1 MSFVHLGLLRC
12 LSSLVKVIGMNETFE
27 KHPLRIVLRA
37 GSAVFGA
44 SALFLLALPAL
55 FLELL
60 ALPTG
65 EDQIWSMRMIAVTLV
80 ALTGNMLV
88 VSLYANVKGVR
99 FASRV
104 MQIAAFG
111 LGALTLV
118 VPAELTWF
126 TYLYAAVGFGFSAA
140 YTVLLFRRK

>member
-1 MSFVHLGLLRC
+1 
-12 LSSLVKVIGMNETFE
+12 MNETVE

-44 SALFLLALPAL
+44 SALFLLALPSL
-55 FLELL
+55 FLQLL

-88 VSLYANVKGVR
+88 VSLYANIKGVR
-99 FASRV
+99 LASRV

-111 LGALTLV
+111 LGAFTLV

-140 YTVLLFRRK
+140 YTVLLFRR

>member
-1 MSFVHLGLLRC
+1 MSYVAPGLQHC
-12 LSSLVKVIGMNETFE
+12 LSYLVSILTMTETIE
-27 KHPLRIVLRA
+27 RHPLRIVLRTGA
-37 GSAVFGA
+37 VVFGA
-44 SALFLLALPAL
+44 SALFLLALPVL

-65 EDQIWSMRMIAVTLV
+65 EDQVWSMRMIAVTLV

-88 VSLYANVKGVR
+88 VSLYANIKGVR

-104 MQIAAFG
+104 MQFAAFG
-111 LGALTLV
+111 LGALTLG
-118 VPAELTWF
+118 VPVELTWF

-140 YTVLLFRRK
+140 YTVLLFRR

>member
-1 MSFVHLGLLRC
+1 MTEN
-12 LSSLVKVIGMNETFE
+12 IQ
-27 KHPLRIVLRA
+27 KHPLRIVLRTGA
-37 GSAVFGA
+37 AVFGA
-44 SALFLLALPAL
+44 SALFLLALPVL

-65 EDQIWSMRMIAVTLV
+65 DDQVWSMRMIAITLV

-88 VSLYANVKGVR
+88 VSLYANIKGVR

-104 MQIAAFG
+104 MQFAAFG

-118 VPAELTWF
+118 VPAELNWF
-126 TYLYAAVGFGFSAA
+126 TYLYAAVGFSFSAA
-140 YTVLLFRRK
+140 YTVLLFRR

>member
-1 MSFVHLGLLRC
+1 MT
-12 LSSLVKVIGMNETFE
+12 ETIQ
-27 KHPLRIVLRA
+27 KHPLRIVLRTGA
-37 GSAVFGA
+37 AVFGA
-44 SALFLLALPAL
+44 SALFLLALPVL

-65 EDQIWSMRMIAVTLV
+65 DDQVWSMRMIAVTLV

-88 VSLYANVKGVR
+88 VSLYANIKGVR

-104 MQIAAFG
+104 MQFAAFG
-111 LGALTLV
+111 LGALTLA
-118 VPAELTWF
+118 VPAELNWF

-140 YTVLLFRRK
+140 YTVLLFRR

>member
-1 MSFVHLGLLRC
+1 MT
-12 LSSLVKVIGMNETFE
+12 ETMQ
-27 KHPLRIVLRA
+27 KHPLRVVLRTGA
-37 GSAVFGA
+37 AVFGA
-44 SALFLLALPAL
+44 SALFLLALPVL

-65 EDQIWSMRMIAVTLV
+65 DDQVWSMRMIAITLV

-104 MQIAAFG
+104 MQFAAFG
-111 LGALTLV
+111 LGALTLA
-118 VPAELTWF
+118 VPAELNWF

-140 YTVLLFRRK
+140 YTVLLFRR

>member
-1 MSFVHLGLLRC
+1 MT
-12 LSSLVKVIGMNETFE
+12 ETIE

-88 VSLYANVKGVR
+88 VSLYANIKGVR

-140 YTVLLFRRK
+140 YTVLLFRR

>member
-1 MSFVHLGLLRC
+1 MTEAV
-12 LSSLVKVIGMNETFE
+12 E

-65 EDQIWSMRMIAVTLV
+65 EDQIWSMRMIAVTIV

-88 VSLYANVKGVR
+88 VSLYANIKGVR

-126 TYLYAAVGFGFSAA
+126 TYLYAAVGFSFSAA
-140 YTVLLFRRK
+140 YTVLLFRR